1 MASGLGLNETLRP
14 YQARGVARIR
24 FLTNHGF
31 GALVFTQYAKVGT
44 MLQRELLARFGKRFP
59 FLHCGLSTA
68 TRETQIRLFNAG
80 AHTVGTSF
88 ILSLK
93 AAQLSFRYEQETLSG
108 THPAVRGGHPGAG
121 VAHGVLRPQLASEA
135 VDGDPGGD
143 GPRRTS
149 RPRQGAVR
157 SKYVLRHSVPKPI
170 SRHATGRLSRRTD
183 GSTVTKP
190 TNPTSRTIPQVP
202 ATFAPTFVIDIKTIP
217 AFFISPTN
225 AAKVQTGT
233 ESRTLSAS
241 DKTGLTDFV
250 ISRPATGRAT
260 DEPTD
265 SRHVLQTGDKQH
277 AQEQIQQKQKQN
289 VNLSRPQRWPVP
301 AGFFPTR
308 ESGLSLKTSTPGL
321 RRHAHSSSSSSRK
334 LETSA
339 SVNPRS
345 RT

>member
-157 SKYVLRHSVPKPI
+157 SKYVTQCQNR
-170 SRHATGRLSRRTD
+170 
-183 GSTVTKP
+183 
-190 TNPTSRTIPQVP
+190 
-202 ATFAPTFVIDIKTIP
+202 
-217 AFFISPTN
+217 
-225 AAKVQTGT
+225 
-233 ESRTLSAS
+233 SA
-241 DKTGLTDFV
+241 DMQPD
-250 ISRPATGRAT
+250 A
-260 DEPTD
+260 
-265 SRHVLQTGDKQH
+265 
-277 AQEQIQQKQKQN
+277 
-289 VNLSRPQRWPVP
+289 
-301 AGFFPTR
+301 
-308 ESGLSLKTSTPGL
+308 
-321 RRHAHSSSSSSRK
+321 
-334 LETSA
+334 
-339 SVNPRS
+339 
-345 RT
+345 